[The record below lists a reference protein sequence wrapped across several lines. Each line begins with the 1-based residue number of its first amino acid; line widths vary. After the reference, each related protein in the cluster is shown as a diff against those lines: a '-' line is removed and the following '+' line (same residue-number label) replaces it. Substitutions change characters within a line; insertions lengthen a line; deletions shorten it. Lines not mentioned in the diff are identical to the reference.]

1 MVKNLIGTKV
11 GMLNILDKKRENNR
25 TFYFCECECGDKKW
39 MRADSVKKS
48 CGCLS
53 KKNLFKAEDIKGKKF
68 GRLTAIKITDNKRE
82 NGSIFWECECQ
93 CGNIT
98 YATSTDLKLSRVVS
112 CGCFKK
118 EYQHQQGARI
128 GEKFI
133 EKFIIQDTNLQ
144 IIGTDKVNSRNTS
157 GYKGVR
163 WDNSRS
169 KWTASITFQKKYYF
183 LGRFDKKEDAI
194 KARKEAEEK
203 LHKNF
208 IEGLKK

>member
-1 MVKNLIGTKV
+1 MG
-11 GMLNILDKKRENNR
+11 
-25 TFYFCECECGDKKW
+25 
-39 MRADSVKKS
+39 
-48 CGCLS
+48 
-53 KKNLFKAEDIKGKKF
+53 
-68 GRLTAIKITDNKRE
+68 
-82 NGSIFWECECQ
+82 
-93 CGNIT
+93 
-98 YATSTDLKLSRVVS
+98 RVVS

-118 EYQHQQGARI
+118 EYQHQQGVKI

-144 IIGTDKVNSRNTS
+144 VIGTDKVNSRNTS

-163 WDNSRS
+163 WDSSRN
-169 KWTASITFQKKYYF
+169 KWMAEIIFKKKKYY

-194 KARKEAEEK
+194 KVRKEAEEK